1 MDFAQ
6 RHIGPDGDGTQAML
20 AAVGYASLDD
30 LTEAA
35 CSGVTCLAQ
44 ELPGTWDIEFRRDAV
59 RVPGHRGS
67 EQPARRGR
75 HGS

>member
-30 LTEAA
+30 LTQAA
-35 CSGVTCLAQ
+35 LPPELAAG
-44 ELPGTWDIEFRRDAV
+44 EPLDLPGPSRWASRWWW
-59 RVPGHRGS
+59 
-67 EQPARRGR
+67 GR
-75 HGS
+75 